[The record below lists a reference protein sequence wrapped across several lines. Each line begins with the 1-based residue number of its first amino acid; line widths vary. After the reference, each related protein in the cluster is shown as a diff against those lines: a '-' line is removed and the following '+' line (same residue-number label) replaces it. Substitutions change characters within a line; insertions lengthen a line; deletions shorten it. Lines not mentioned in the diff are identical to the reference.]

1 MVTPQADEE
10 KVAKA
15 RQVKKAL
22 EKAGWT
28 LVSIRGSHHVYRK
41 EGRIEV
47 FAYHD
52 NVDLGRTRMA
62 IVAKQ
67 FGLTIDH
74 LRRLL

>member
-1 MVTPQADEE
+1 M
-10 KVAKA
+10 AKA
-15 RQVKKAL
+15 RQVRKAL

-28 LVSIRGSHHVYRK
+28 PVSVRGSHHVYRK
-41 EGRIEV
+41 QGRIEV

-52 NVDLGRTRMA
+52 TVDLGGPRMA
-62 IVAKQ
+62 IVARQ

>member
-1 MVTPQADEE
+1 
-10 KVAKA
+10 
-15 RQVKKAL
+15 
-22 EKAGWT
+22 
-28 LVSIRGSHHVYRK
+28 VYRK

-52 NVDLGRTRMA
+52 NVDLGGPRMA

-67 FGLTIDH
+67 FGVTIDQ